1 MSSPSSRWTWPRG
14 ITSAVR
20 CRSQSSWPG
29 SKIRPSPA
37 ESPRRHWCPRRS
49 EWDESVRLP
58 SVPSLAAASPRKL
71 LIALGALLIS
81 SAVAVGSGAD
91 FSSTSA
97 NPGSLITTGTI
108 VVTDSLAGQSILTA
122 SGMKPGATS
131 SNAVDITNGGNVPA
145 AFTLAPA
152 NLANVP
158 ASPALSARLTLQIQD
173 LGNPSCTVSC
183 PPVVTVYT
191 GALGSMGTL
200 TLGTF

>member
-1 MSSPSSRWTWPRG
+1 
-14 ITSAVR
+14 
-20 CRSQSSWPG
+20 
-29 SKIRPSPA
+29 
-37 ESPRRHWCPRRS
+37 
-49 EWDESVRLP
+49 VRLR
-58 SVPSLAAASPRKL
+58 SLFSLAAASPRRL

-81 SAVAVGSGAD
+81 TAVAVGSGAN

-200 TLGTF
+200 TLGTFAAGGTHRYTFSVTFPDGGPGGADNAYGGAATTVDYRWTATQ